1 MLPRWRARLRLQRLS
16 VPCPPLSST
25 YLHTSSLHLH
35 RRRTGRWRGS
45 LRSSAR
51 RMRVELRGSTRL
63 LLLEGA
69 SSHTRAPN
77 RVKFSK
83 FAKLVVRFTRSPR
96 PVRTLLPYSCSQIV
110 PPFFIILPRLRRH
123 GILLRKKHRYT
134 AVGPGVPVC
143 QCVDLMQTK
152 TPRDSTVFLSS
163 IERPTTLKSSVVVL
177 TAPHCALGCAHS
189 YSCTASSLMRTLN
202 IDRARPYATRRIQS
216 QRDAPT
222 LIQLAA
228 FIRRMHCGPRFVRAL
243 RAPVGPIRLLR
254 RPW

>member
-1 MLPRWRARLRLQRLS
+1 MCLGCVEPWLS
-16 VPCPPLSST
+16 GEFPV
-25 YLHTSSLHLH
+25 
-35 RRRTGRWRGS
+35 
-45 LRSSAR
+45 RSEVQ
-51 RMRVELRGSTRL
+51 RVELRGSTRL

-77 RVKFSK
+77 GVKLSK
-83 FAKLVVRFTRSPR
+83 FAKLVVCFTRFPR
-96 PVRTLLPYSCSQIV
+96 PARTLLLYPCSRII